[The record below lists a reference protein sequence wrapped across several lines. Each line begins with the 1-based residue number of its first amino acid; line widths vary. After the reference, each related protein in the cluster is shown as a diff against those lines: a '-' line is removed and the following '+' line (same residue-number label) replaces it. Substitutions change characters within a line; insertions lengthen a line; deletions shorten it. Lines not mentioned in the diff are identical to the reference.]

1 MSEYGFR
8 FLQASDLHL
17 EQPIRGLTEI
27 PDHLRDVIIDAP
39 LVAAQRVFDTALR
52 ERVDFVIL
60 SGDIVAPRLAGPRAV
75 AALVSSFERL
85 NEAGIAVYWAGG
97 GVDPPDHWPTAARL
111 PSGVQVF
118 PRSMTEE
125 FTHIRSDKPIATILG
140 RSADASIKWTPSDF
154 QSEAGHL
161 FNIVVLH
168 GEYELSTLSR
178 DHIDFWAMGG
188 RHEQATLRDTRPV
201 HYTGTSQARSP
212 KETGP
217 RGCTIIHVDADRRV
231 RTTFCPTDAIRFFHE
246 VIELDD
252 ASTKAELEKELISRC
267 QSIQTHCGR
276 PAMTTW
282 ELRGSSQVVPL
293 GKQRQLA
300 GELTD
305 MLRTRFGKGATPVWT
320 IDFEFAHE
328 PLPAAWHDEDSLLG
342 DYVRLVRDHG
352 QNYTDWSQVVPAGV
366 VWPDAFE
373 SGLPASTDQPTWEAR
388 MQQASVLGA
397 QLLSGELPISAVKEQ
412 VRKVAGISGKELPA

>member
-1 MSEYGFR
+1 MSEHGFR

-17 EQPIRGLTEI
+17 EQPIRGLVEI
-27 PDHLRDVIIDAP
+27 PDHFRDTIIDAP

-60 SGDIVAPRLAGPRAV
+60 SGDIIAPRQAGPRAV
-75 AALVSSFERL
+75 AALVSHFERL

-97 GVDPPDHWPTAARL
+97 DVDPPDHWPGAARL

-118 PRSMTEE
+118 PRSMLEE
-125 FTHIRSDKPIATILG
+125 FTHIRGDKPIATILG
-140 RSADASIKWTPSDF
+140 RSADTSIKWTPSDF

-188 RHEQATLRDTRPV
+188 KHESATLRETRPV
-201 HYTGTSQARSP
+201 HFSGTSQARSP
-212 KETGP
+212 QEVGP
-217 RGCTIIHVDADRRV
+217 RGCTIIHVDSDRRV

-246 VIELDD
+246 VIELDE
-252 ASTKAELEKELISRC
+252 ASTRAEVEKEMISRV

-276 PAMTTW
+276 PAMVTW
-282 ELRGSSQVVPL
+282 ELRGSSFIVSL
-293 GKQRQLA
+293 GKQQQLA
-300 GELTD
+300 GELIE
-305 MLRTRFGKGATPVWT
+305 MLRSRFGKGATPVWT
-320 IDFEFAHE
+320 IDIEFAYE
-328 PLPAAWHDEDSLLG
+328 PLPAAWYEEDSLLG
-342 DYVRLVRDHG
+342 DFVRLARDHG
-352 QNYTDWSQVVPAGV
+352 ATYKDWSQAMPAGV

-388 MQQASVLGA
+388 MQQATVLGA
-397 QLLSGELPISAVKEQ
+397 QLLGGELPASAVKEQ
-412 VRKVAGISGKELPA
+412 VRKVAGVSGKELPA